1 MLTALVVSAFMM
13 CCALVAQGSANRTYV
28 SSTGSDGN
36 SVSDCQQTAP
46 CRTFQTAIGQTNAG
60 GQVIALDS
68 TGYSGFS
75 VNKSITIQGAPGQI
89 AFIFVGAGFSGITV
103 TGVSTDL
110 VVLRNIYVDGLGG
123 GSTTGLTFTGA
134 ARLIVENCTFKSSTT
149 GISVSGTGGS
159 KAKMDL
165 INSDVNGNT
174 TGISASGQGTDRS
187 PSGNAAS
194 TTMVRINGGNII
206 GNGTAFFQ
214 TNPGVSLSNIL
225 LLQVANAGN
234 ASLTNIMGNTT
245 VGLQSGTGTGC
256 PAGVCTFPLL
266 YFGMENIP

>member
-1 MLTALVVSAFMM
+1 MLTALAVAAFMM

-36 SVSDCQQTAP
+36 SGTDCQQTAP

-134 ARLIVENCTFKSSTT
+134 ARLIVENCTFKSLTT
-149 GISVSGTGGS
+149 GISVTGTGGS

-165 INSDVNGNT
+165 VNSDVNGNT
-174 TGISASGQGTDRS
+174 TGISASGQGTDRQ
-187 PSGNAAS
+187 AANN
-194 TTMVRINGGNII
+194 TAALTEVRINGGNII
-206 GNGTAFFQ
+206 ANGTAFFQ
-214 TNPGVSLSNIL
+214 TNPGVGFANIL
-225 LLQVANAGN
+225 LAG
-234 ASLTNIMGNTT
+234 SSGGGFLFTNITGNTT
-245 VGLQSGTGTGC
+245 LSAGTGTGC
-256 PAGVCTFPLL
+256 GPCTVPIT
-266 YFGMENIP
+266 YTGSENLN